1 MCRKGWTFKITVQII
16 EQQQLLFK
24 IYYVVGTKCFYT
36 YHLFDSQNN
45 PIILPM
51 EKTEA

>member
-1 MCRKGWTFKITVQII
+1 MFKTVAQKI
-16 EQQQLLFK
+16 EQQQLLFQ

-36 YHLFDSQNN
+36 YYLFDSQNN
-45 PIILPM
+45 PIILLM